1 MEVKTKYNVGDTLYT
16 VDRETMRMYSGKVEV
31 VYVAENKTQRVIQYN
46 VKLENGLMRMF
57 EEERSFSS
65 EVELKNYM
73 FS

>member
-31 VYVAENKTQRVIQYN
+31 VYAAEDKTQRIIQYN

-57 EEERSFSS
+57 EEERSFTS

>member
-31 VYVAENKTQRVIQYN
+31 VYAAEDKTQRIIQYN

-57 EEERSFSS
+57 EEERSFAS